1 MVPNLEP
8 IPLPFLGGTEHDGLR
23 ACCLESAKDAVSG
36 VWGIDSDADRYASEN
51 KRVPVASMRTDFPS
65 LLRSHS
71 KALEWTGDLAGFEK
85 P

>member
-36 VWGIDSDADRYASEN
+36 VWGIDSDADRYASEKQKGACGQHEN
-51 KRVPVASMRTDFPS
+51 RLPQSITLSFES
-65 LLRSHS
+65 LGVDWRSCR
-71 KALEWTGDLAGFEK
+71 F
-85 P
+85 